1 MKLSNYV
8 LSKMCHSNEA
18 AVYGITKLKPSHF
31 EGRFRTLYSVIKTIY
46 KMNGSVDLHVFV
58 SQAKAQN
65 IPEKFSNEL
74 FHYCNRFTDEWENV
88 FKEFKEESAKNRAIK
103 DAKQIIEDLQTK
115 SIQEVAGQ
123 TASKAVSWISDTE
136 KRYYSGKEVDEEPE
150 QEGKPIL
157 TGYPIFDDGI
167 YKHGGNQ
174 KGQMKGM
181 ICREKH
187 GKTRSECWEDAQNL
201 RQGHKVLYVT
211 MEGRKSDITG
221 NVKQVLKDEW
231 KQYRESFFVV
241 DGIVH
246 IDEIESVILEAV
258 LIEGVD
264 KVVIDYIQLVM
275 AEGNSENERIN
286 NATERLRHLMV
297 KYNFHLT
304 LLSQAR
310 KESVYTS
317 VPKDANG
324 NKMVPDGWKHV
335 PDVNDAY
342 GSMALIK
349 AASII
354 LVGFR
359 PNQYEQNIIH
369 TAMSKRVIN
378 PFKEEDPYHSFYMQT
393 VRTRNK
399 PEYLHKW
406 VRFQDT
412 DNGMDRVTWA

>member
-1 MKLSNYV
+1 MDLQKYV
-8 LSKMCHSNEA
+8 LSEMCHNKEA
-18 AVYGITKLKPSHF
+18 AVYAITKFKRANFTGS
-31 EGRFRTLYSVIKTIY
+31 GKTLYTVIKTLY
-46 KMNGSVDLHVFV
+46 KKNGGVDLHVLAN
-58 SQAKAQN
+58 QGKAQSV
-65 IPEKFSNEL
+65 PEDVSNEI
-74 FHYCNRFTDEWENV
+74 FNYTNRFTDEWENV
-88 FKEFKEESAKNRAIK
+88 FKEFKEESTKRSAIR
-103 DAKQIIEDLQTK
+103 DAQDILDQLQVK
-115 SIQEVAGQ
+115 SVKEVAGE
-123 TASKAVSWISDTE
+123 TTKKAVSWISDTD

-150 QEGKPIL
+150 SEGEPIL
-157 TGYPIFDDGI
+157 TGYPIFDEGI
-167 YKHGGNQ
+167 FKHGGNLR
-174 KGQMKGM
+174 GQMKGV

-187 GKTRSECWEDAQNL
+187 GKTRSECWDCAQNL
-201 RQGHKVLYVT
+201 RQGHKPLYIT

-221 NVKQVLKDEW
+221 NVKQVLRDEW
-231 KQYRESFFVV
+231 QQYRENFFVV

-246 IDEIESVILEAV
+246 IDDIESVILEAV

-264 KVVIDYIQLVM
+264 KIVIDYIQLVV
-275 AEGNSENERIN
+275 ADGNSENERIN
-286 NATERLRHLMV
+286 TATERLRHLMV

-317 VPKDANG
+317 VPKDASG

-335 PDVNDAY
+335 PGVSDAY

-359 PNQYEQNIIH
+359 PNQYEENVVH

-393 VRTRNK
+393 VRTRYK

-406 VRFQDT
+406 IRFQDT
-412 DNGMDRVTWA
+412 DNGMERVTWA